1 MLSDSLK
8 KTIRQIHKH
17 VADNLTD
24 YRPRSSQNYLVA
36 EIAKTLAG
44 EYHKSQ
50 RICVIEAGTGTGK
63 SLAYCLG
70 ALPLAMAKKKKLV
83 ISTATVA
90 LQEQLISKELPFF
103 KEHSG
108 LDIKFDLVKGRQR
121 YICAQKLSAA
131 VNGDSQMLKATL

>member
-50 RICVIEAGTGTGK
+50 RICVIEAAQAPKIVSVLFRGI
-63 SLAYCLG
+63 
-70 ALPLAMAKKKKLV
+70 AL
-83 ISTATVA
+83 SDG
-90 LQEQLISKELPFF
+90 QEKEAGDFYGNRCPT
-103 KEHSG
+103 
-108 LDIKFDLVKGRQR
+108 R
-121 YICAQKLSAA
+121 A
-131 VNGDSQMLKATL
+131 VN

>member
-1 MLSDSLK
+1 MLSSSLK
-8 KTIRQIHKH
+8 KTIRQVHQH
-17 VADNLTD
+17 VANNLSD

-44 EYHKSQ
+44 EYHKKQ

-70 ALPLAMAKKKKLV
+70 ALPLALAQKKKLV

-90 LQEQLISKELPFF
+90 LQEQLIAKELPFL
-103 KEHSG
+103 KSIQG
-108 LDIKFDLVKGRQR
+108 LV
-121 YICAQKLSAA
+121 LS
-131 VNGDSQMLKATL
+131 LI

>member
-50 RICVIEAGTGTGK
+50 
-63 SLAYCLG
+63 
-70 ALPLAMAKKKKLV
+70 
-83 ISTATVA
+83 
-90 LQEQLISKELPFF
+90 
-103 KEHSG
+103 
-108 LDIKFDLVKGRQR
+108 
-121 YICAQKLSAA
+121 
-131 VNGDSQMLKATL
+131 

>member
-8 KTIRQIHKH
+8 KTIRQVHQH
-17 VADNLTD
+17 VASNLKD

-44 EYHKSQ
+44 EYHKKQ

-70 ALPLAMAKKKKLV
+70 ALPLAL
-83 ISTATVA
+83 
-90 LQEQLISKELPFF
+90 
-103 KEHSG
+103 
-108 LDIKFDLVKGRQR
+108 
-121 YICAQKLSAA
+121 AQKKEVSYFYRNRCTARTINSKRA
-131 VNGDSQMLKATL
+131 PIF

>member
-8 KTIRQIHKH
+8 KTIRQVHQH
-17 VADNLTD
+17 VANNLTD

-44 EYHKSQ
+44 EYHKKQ

-70 ALPLAMAKKKKLV
+70 RYRLPLHKKR
-83 ISTATVA
+83 SW
-90 LQEQLISKELPFF
+90 
-103 KEHSG
+103 
-108 LDIKFDLVKGRQR
+108 
-121 YICAQKLSAA
+121 
-131 VNGDSQMLKATL
+131 